1 LDPGEGDVSDTPAGD
16 GSRPPSDNNT
26 KRTAEILALITA
38 SLTILAW
45 LGIANG
51 KELIAWLDKDHPA
64 PSSTARPAEP
74 PVISRSPSPVRKTS
88 EQDET
93 TPETTPPTRTPTTP
107 TTTTRPPSPPADVGD
122 CVVVDSGG
130 RFVAIGNCDGSR
142 GTYQVNSV
150 RYQGSCVDTES
161 PSIVK
166 DGYRLCLEI
175 HLVRER
181 CYVIP
186 ARGWITGAP
195 RCREAGTVS
204 VVDIVAG
211 ATDGSACTRRYQW
224 NKWYSFD
231 HPRVVYCVM
240 RY

>member
-1 LDPGEGDVSDTPAGD
+1 MSDAPAGN

-51 KELIAWLDKDHPA
+51 KELVDWLDKDRPA
-64 PSSTARPAEP
+64 PSSSARPTEP
-74 PVISRSPSPVRKTS
+74 PVISRSSSPVQKTS
-88 EQDET
+88 KQDET
-93 TPETTPPTRTPTTP
+93 TSETTP
-107 TTTTRPPSPPADVGD
+107 TTTATPTTKSPEPPASVGD

-195 RCREAGTVS
+195 RCREPGTIS

-211 ATDGSACTRRYQW
+211 AANDSACTRRYQW

-231 HPRVVYCVM
+231 HPQVVYCVM